1 MTSKHTKIAP
11 ENTLGMLG
19 GGQLG
24 RMFALAAAQMG
35 YKVWVFD
42 PSEVSPAGEVADK
55 HIQAD
60 YDDYDALLVFG
71 KECAV
76 VTTEFENIPAKTL
89 EFLEEHCAV
98 CPNPRAVHIAQNR
111 IREKQFINDLG
122 IPTANFIVVEKET
135 DLDAADIQW
144 PSILKTAQ
152 FGYDGKGQQVV
163 NTITEA
169 KAAFKELGKVP
180 CVLEERVQ
188 LVKEISIVLGRN
200 YLSEVCYYPPANNE
214 HHNGILHISS
224 VPANITSQLQTY
236 ACDYAL
242 RIAEALDYVG
252 ILAVEYFIDQHG
264 NLLVNEIAPRVHN
277 SGHYTMDAC
286 HVSQFEQQVRM
297 ICGWPPSDTQNYC
310 AVAMVNILGDA
321 WVNNELPAKVLLED
335 INVKLHLYGKSGAKP
350 GRKMGH
356 FNVLADNVNDA
367 CRYAHSAY
375 KKLMRMSKHD

>member
-1 MTSKHTKIAP
+1 MTSKYKKVAP
-11 ENTLGMLG
+11 EKTLGMLG

-35 YKVWVFD
+35 YKVWVYD
-42 PSEVSPAGEVADK
+42 PNQLSPAGEVSAR
-55 HIQAD
+55 HIQAE
-60 YDDYDALLVFG
+60 YDDYDALLEFG
-71 KECAV
+71 QECEV

-89 EFLEEHCAV
+89 EFLEGHCVV

-111 IREKQFINDLG
+111 IREKQFVNDLG
-122 IPTANFIVVEKET
+122 IPTTKFIVVNKVE
-135 DLDAADIQW
+135 DLDTAKDLQW

-163 NTITEA
+163 DSIASA
-169 KAAFKELGKVP
+169 KSAFLELGGVP

-188 LVKEISIVLGRN
+188 LAKEISVVLGRN
-200 YLSEVCYYPPANNE
+200 QFSEVCYYPPANNE

-224 VPANITSQLQTY
+224 VPANISSQLQTQ
-236 ACDYAL
+236 ACEYAL
-242 RIAEALDYVG
+242 SIAEALDYVG
-252 ILAVEYFIDQHG
+252 IMTVEYFIDKQG

-297 ICGWPPSDTQNYC
+297 ICGWPPCDTQNYC
-310 AVAMVNILGDA
+310 AVAMVNILGEA
-321 WVNNELPAKVLLED
+321 WVNNALPANVILED

-356 FNVLADNVNDA
+356 FNVIADDVNDA
-367 CRYAHSAY
+367 LRYARMAY
-375 KKLMRMSKHD
+375 QKLMRTHG

>member
-1 MTSKHTKIAP
+1 MIEPDSI
-11 ENTLGMLG
+11 LGMLG

-42 PSEVSPAGEVADK
+42 PNEVSPAGEVADK
-55 HIQAD
+55 HIQAE
-60 YDDYDALLVFG
+60 YDDYDALLAFG
-71 KECAV
+71 QECAV

-89 EFLEEHCAV
+89 EFLQDHCPV
-98 CPNPRAVHIAQNR
+98 CPNPNAVHIAQNR
-111 IREKQFINDLG
+111 IREKQFVNDLG
-122 IPTANFIVVEKET
+122 IPTAKFTVVEKDS
-135 DLDAADIQW
+135 DLDAAKDVQW

-163 NTITEA
+163 HSLAEA
-169 KAAFKELGKVP
+169 KAAFQELGGVS

-188 LVKEISIVLGRN
+188 LAKEISVVLGRN

-214 HHNGILHISS
+214 HSNGILHISS
-224 VPANITSQLQTY
+224 VPANITAQLQTQ

-252 ILAVEYFIDQHG
+252 ILAVEYFIDQQG

-297 ICGWPPSDTQNYC
+297 ICGWSPTDTQNYC
-310 AVAMVNILGDA
+310 AVAMVNILGEA
-321 WVNNELPAKVLLED
+321 WVNEQLPADVLLED
-335 INVKLHLYGKSGAKP
+335 INLKLHLYGKSGAKP

-356 FNVLADNVNDA
+356 FNVLADNVDDA
-367 CRYAHSAY
+367 RRYAQSAY
-375 KKLMRMSKHD
+375 QKLMQSN